1 MKMVLCTAL
10 SRISRRKDGGRITF
24 ERGDTFEA
32 TVDEAKR
39 LVKLKV
45 ATVQGEIAEEEITYL
60 SEEELN
66 KKNKDWLQQYGRK
79 LGIELAATMKKDDM
93 IPLILDTIEELKSEN
108 GDS

>member
-1 MKMVLCTAL
+1 MVLCTAL
-10 SRISRRKDGGRITF
+10 SRISRREDGERITF

-60 SEEELN
+60 SEAELN

-79 LGIELAATMKKDDM
+79 LGVELASTMKKDDM